1 MNKEIVINVLS
12 SIINQG
18 DTMGI
23 CPACGS
29 FINPG
34 EPYCPDCGYI
44 DGSDD
49 DISYD
54 SDTITIDGDEY
65 DLSDV
70 EDVLRVYGYELRDLE
85 DGLIDGDD
93 MELILDD
100 LERI

>member
-1 MNKEIVINVLS
+1 MLS

-23 CPACGS
+23 CPAYGS
-29 FINPG
+29 FIDAG

-44 DGSDD
+44 DGSDGD
-49 DISYD
+49 TSYD
-54 SDTITIDGDEY
+54 SKTITMDGEEY

-70 EDVLRVYGYELRDLE
+70 EDVLNVYGNDLGDLK

-93 MELILDD
+93 MEIILEG